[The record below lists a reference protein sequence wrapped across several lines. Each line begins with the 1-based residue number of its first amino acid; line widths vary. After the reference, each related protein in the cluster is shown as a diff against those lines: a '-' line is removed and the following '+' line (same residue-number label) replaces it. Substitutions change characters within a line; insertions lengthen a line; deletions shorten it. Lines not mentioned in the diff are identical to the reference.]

1 MRNITLT
8 VITLV
13 IAVLMVLSGFIFY
26 AVTVRKRTNAAA
38 DWIRTSQITTNQA
51 RAISILDYRS
61 TAGIKDFLLS
71 NGRLIPPEVRL
82 QDSLQQALQR
92 LSGNTHN
99 TTTQQE
105 HLQAI
110 QQLLLQRRHTKQQII
125 ATANTNPAQA
135 EEMILGT
142 AFSAQTAS
150 LRNLINTYIDTE
162 QQELLQRI
170 RKDSSYTSW
179 SLWVT
184 LGLSAFMIILLIGE
198 VRFIFKLSVKIKDW
212 GNQLLKSEQ
221 TFKRLVEEAEPIIYQ
236 STKHGFFTYVS
247 PRAEALTGYP
257 NTTLIGK
264 HYSLLLDDK
273 EFERLKTFYLQQLEN
288 GDEYSSLRFE
298 ITTRTGEKK
307 WVEQLAYLITGENGS
322 KEFECIVRDIDREY
336 RKEQHVQYLQKRLEA
351 ILDNM
356 PSMMFVKDMPGNYL
370 LVNNRFM
377 EVMGVSKDDIV
388 GKTDTDLR
396 YPWVERYA
404 GMSRKVME
412 TGTREKTEETLTI
425 DGKTYHFLLTMF
437 PLRNASHEMI
447 GICCIGTDLTEKT
460 LYLEQEKEAREKAVE
475 AQKSQETFLANMSHE
490 IRTPMNGIVG
500 MTQLLLQEKGLSPI
514 QQEYVTAIRRSAENL
529 LVIINEILDF
539 SKIKAGKLEVV
550 SEPFNLREVVSSTT
564 FPLQL
569 QAREKGLVFNVRTAE
584 NMPVELLGDAVRLRQ
599 ILTNLIENAIKFTL
613 KGYVTVTVTLVSAD
627 KNNSGLRIGFEVKDT
642 GIGIPADK
650 LDVIFESFSQSHKGN
665 SRDFGGTGLGLTI
678 CKHLI
683 DLQNGT
689 LKVESSPDTGSVF
702 YFELPFTKNPFPRPQ
717 LPGQPQPQP
726 PAQPLKG
733 LSVLIVEDNRINQQV
748 AYYTL
753 KKGGCSRIDVADSG
767 MAALEILSTK
777 SYNCIIMD
785 LQMPGMDGYET
796 TRAIRNNGINTSII
810 ALTASALDGE
820 RERCLQAGM
829 NDYVSKP
836 FEKEDLFRKIQAST
850 NNSDD
855 QGPQPEHRP
864 GPAQQLSTPAGSGG
878 SGLPPSDP
886 APNEKPA
893 ISFEFIHSAVA
904 EDEVKIVL
912 EELVLSMPAYISQ
925 MRQYIEEK
933 NWEEVGNLAH
943 QLKGNLGFVSMHEA
957 VQLAHEINRGVVLD
971 NNYEEISR
979 KAARIEELFNR
990 YKPDIEAHIAICL

>member
-1 MRNITLT
+1 MRNIALT

-26 AVTVRKRTNAAA
+26 AGMVQKRTNAAVN
-38 DWIRTSQITTNQA
+38 WITNSQNITNQV
-51 RAISILDYRS
+51 RAIATLDYKS
-61 TAGIKDFLLS
+61 TAGIKDHLLS
-71 NGRLIPPEVRL
+71 NGNIPLEEALL
-82 QDSLQQALQR
+82 QDSIQQALQH
-92 LSGNTHN
+92 LSGNRHN
-99 TTTQQE
+99 TASQQGY
-105 HLQAI
+105 LQAI
-110 QQLLLQRRHTKQQII
+110 QKLLLQRRHTKLQIVAMA
-125 ATANTNPAQA
+125 ATHPDKAKEMVVSPAF
-135 EEMILGT
+135 T
-142 AFSAQTAS
+142 AQTDS
-150 LRNLINTYIDTE
+150 LRDLVAGYIRAE
-162 QQELLQRI
+162 QRELLQRNSN
-170 RKDSSYTSW
+170 DSSYTTW
-179 SLWVT
+179 SFRVT
-184 LGLSAFMIILLIGE
+184 LIISAFMVILLIGE
-198 VRFIFKLSVKIKDW
+198 ARYIFKLLVKIRTW
-212 GNQLLKSEQ
+212 SNQLLKSEQ
-221 TFKRLVEEAEPIIYQ
+221 TFKRLAEEAEPIIYR
-236 STKHGFFTYVS
+236 STIHGFFTYVS
-247 PRAEALTGYP
+247 PRAEELTGYP
-257 NTTLIGK
+257 HTTLTGK
-264 HYSLLLDDK
+264 HYSLLLEDK

-298 ITTRTGEKK
+298 IVTRTGQKK
-307 WVEQLAYLITGENGS
+307 WVEQLAYLLTGENGR
-322 KEFECIVRDIDREY
+322 KEFQCIVRDIDQDY

-377 EVMGVSKDDIV
+377 EVMGVTKEDIV
-388 GKTDTDLR
+388 GKTDAELR

-404 GMSRKVME
+404 AMSRKVME
-412 TGTREKTEETLTI
+412 TGAREKTEETLVV
-425 DGKTYHFLLTMF
+425 DGKTFHFLLTMF

-460 LYLEQEKEAREKAVE
+460 LYLQQEKEAREKAVE
-475 AQKSQETFLANMSHE
+475 AQKSQEIFLANMSHE

-500 MTQLLLQEKGLSPI
+500 MTQLLLQEKALSPI

-550 SEPFNLREVVSSTT
+550 SEPFNLREVMNSTV

-569 QAREKGLVFNVRTAE
+569 QAREKGLVFNIRTAE
-584 NMPVELLGDAVRLRQ
+584 NMPAELLGDAVRLRQ
-599 ILTNLIENAIKFTL
+599 ILTNLIENAIKFTP

-627 KNNSGLRIGFEVKDT
+627 KNNSGVRIGFEVKDT

-650 LDVIFESFSQSHKGN
+650 REVIFESFSQSHKGN
-665 SRDFGGTGLGLTI
+665 SRHFGGTGLGLTI

-689 LKVESSPDTGSVF
+689 LKVESTPGAGSVF
-702 YFELPFTKNPFPRPQ
+702 YFELPFTKNPFPRPHHQ
-717 LPGQPQPQP
+717 DQPQSS
-726 PAQPLKG
+726 PAALPLRG

-850 NNSDD
+850 GNSND

-864 GPAQQLSTPAGSGG
+864 DPAQHLSNPTGAGHNTP
-878 SGLPPSDP
+878 PPSK
-886 APNEKPA
+886 AGQEEKPP
-893 ISFEFIHSAVA
+893 ISFEFIHQAVA

-912 EELVLSMPAYISQ
+912 EELVLTMPNYIAQ

-933 NWEEVGNLAH
+933 NWPEVGNIAH

-979 KAARIEELFNR
+979 KAARIEELFNHF
-990 YKPDIEAHIAICL
+990 KPAIEAHIATCP

>member
-1 MRNITLT
+1 MRNIALT

-26 AVTVRKRTNAAA
+26 AGMVQKRTNEAVN
-38 DWIRTSQITTNQA
+38 WITNSQNITNQV
-51 RAISILDYRS
+51 RAIAILDYKS
-61 TAGIKDFLLS
+61 TASIKDHLLS
-71 NGRLIPPEVRL
+71 NGNIPLEEALL
-82 QDSLQQALQR
+82 QDSIQQALQH
-92 LSGNTHN
+92 LSGNRHN
-99 TTTQQE
+99 TASQQGY
-105 HLQAI
+105 LQAI
-110 QQLLLQRRHTKQQII
+110 QKLLLQRRHTKLQMVTMA
-125 ATANTNPAQA
+125 ATHPAKAQEMVVSPAFTAQTDSLRELVATYIQA
-135 EEMILGT
+135 E
-142 AFSAQTAS
+142 Q
-150 LRNLINTYIDTE
+150 R
-162 QQELLQRI
+162 ELLERNNN
-170 RKDSSYTSW
+170 DSSYTTW
-179 SLWVT
+179 SFRVT
-184 LGLSAFMIILLIGE
+184 LIISAFMLVLLIGE
-198 VRFIFKLSVKIKDW
+198 VRYIFKLLFRIKTW
-212 GNQLLKSEQ
+212 SNQLLKSEQ
-221 TFKRLVEEAEPIIYQ
+221 TFKRLAEEAEPIIYK
-236 STKHGFFTYVS
+236 STIHGFFTYVS
-247 PRAEALTGYP
+247 PRAEELTGYP
-257 NTTLIGK
+257 NTTLVGK
-264 HYSLLLDDK
+264 HYSLLLEDK

-298 ITTRTGEKK
+298 IITRTGEKK
-307 WVEQLAYLITGENGS
+307 WVEQLAYLLTGDKGR
-322 KEFECIVRDIDREY
+322 KEFECIVRDIDQEY

-370 LVNNRFM
+370 LV
-377 EVMGVSKDDIV
+377 
-388 GKTDTDLR
+388 
-396 YPWVERYA
+396 
-404 GMSRKVME
+404 
-412 TGTREKTEETLTI
+412 
-425 DGKTYHFLLTMF
+425 
-437 PLRNASHEMI
+437 
-447 GICCIGTDLTEKT
+447 
-460 LYLEQEKEAREKAVE
+460 
-475 AQKSQETFLANMSHE
+475 
-490 IRTPMNGIVG
+490 
-500 MTQLLLQEKGLSPI
+500 
-514 QQEYVTAIRRSAENL
+514 
-529 LVIINEILDF
+529 IINEILDF

-550 SEPFNLREVVSSTT
+550 SEPFNLREVMNSTV

-569 QAREKGLVFNVRTAE
+569 QAREKGLAFNVRTAE
-584 NMPVELLGDAVRLRQ
+584 NMPAELLGDAVRLRQ
-599 ILTNLIENAIKFTL
+599 ILTNLIENAIKFTP

-627 KNNSGLRIGFEVKDT
+627 KNNSGVRIGFEVKDT

-650 LDVIFESFSQSHKGN
+650 LEVIFESFSQSHKGN

-689 LKVESSPDTGSVF
+689 LKVESSPNTGSVF
-702 YFELPFTKNPFPRPQ
+702 YFELPFTKNPFPRPHQ
-717 LPGQPQPQP
+717 QDQPQSPST
-726 PAQPLKG
+726 ALPLRG

-850 NNSDD
+850 SNSND

-864 GPAQQLSTPAGSGG
+864 GPAQHLSNPTGGDNSTP
-878 SGLPPSDP
+878 PPS
-886 APNEKPA
+886 NTGREEKPP
-893 ISFEFIHSAVA
+893 ISFEFIHQAVA

-912 EELVLSMPAYISQ
+912 EELVLTMPNYISQ

-933 NWEEVGNLAH
+933 NWHEVGNIAH

-979 KAARIEELFNR
+979 KAARIEELFNHF
-990 YKPDIEAHIAICL
+990 KPAIEAHIATCP

>member
-1 MRNITLT
+1 MRNIALT

-26 AVTVRKRTNAAA
+26 AGMVQKRTNAAVN
-38 DWIRTSQITTNQA
+38 WITNSQNITNQV
-51 RAISILDYRS
+51 RAIAILDYKS
-61 TAGIKDFLLS
+61 TAGIKDHLLS
-71 NGRLIPPEVRL
+71 NGNIPLEEALL
-82 QDSLQQALQR
+82 QDSIQQALQH
-92 LSGNTHN
+92 LSGNRHN
-99 TTTQQE
+99 TASQQGY
-105 HLQAI
+105 LQAI
-110 QQLLLQRRHTKQQII
+110 QKLLLQRRHTKLQIVTM
-125 ATANTNPAQA
+125 AATNPAKAQELVVSPAFTAQTDSLRDLVAGYIQA
-135 EEMILGT
+135 E
-142 AFSAQTAS
+142 Q
-150 LRNLINTYIDTE
+150 R
-162 QQELLQRI
+162 ELLQRNNN
-170 RKDSSYTSW
+170 DSSYTTW
-179 SLWVT
+179 SFRVT
-184 LGLSAFMIILLIGE
+184 LIISAFLLILLVGE
-198 VRFIFKLSVKIKDW
+198 ARYIFKLLHRIKTW
-212 GNQLLKSEQ
+212 SNQLLKSEQ
-221 TFKRLVEEAEPIIYQ
+221 TFKRLAEEAEPIIYK
-236 STKHGFFTYVS
+236 STIHGFFTYVS
-247 PRAEALTGYP
+247 PRAEELTGYP
-257 NTTLIGK
+257 NTTLVGK
-264 HYSLLLDDK
+264 HYSLLLEDK

-298 ITTRTGEKK
+298 IVTRTGQKK
-307 WVEQLAYLITGENGS
+307 WVEQLAYLLTGDNGR
-322 KEFECIVRDIDREY
+322 KEFECIVRDIDQEY

-377 EVMGVSKDDIV
+377 EVMGVSKEDIV
-388 GKTDTDLR
+388 GKTDAELR

-412 TGTREKTEETLTI
+412 TGAREKAEETLTI
-425 DGKTYHFLLTMF
+425 DGKTFHFLLTMF

-460 LYLEQEKEAREKAVE
+460 LYLQQEKEAREKAVE

-500 MTQLLLQEKGLSPI
+500 MTQLLLQEKALSPI
-514 QQEYVTAIRRSAENL
+514 QQEYVNAIRRSAENL

-539 SKIKAGKLEVV
+539 SRIKAGKLEVV
-550 SEPFNLREVVSSTT
+550 SEPFNLREVISSTV

-584 NMPVELLGDAVRLRQ
+584 NIPVELLGDAVRLRQ
-599 ILTNLIENAIKFTL
+599 ILTNLIENAIKFTP

-627 KNNSGLRIGFEVKDT
+627 KNNSGVRIGFEVKDT

-650 LDVIFESFSQSHKGN
+650 QEVIFESFSQSHKGN

-689 LKVESSPDTGSVF
+689 LTVESSPNTGSVF
-702 YFELPFTKNPFPRPQ
+702 YFELPFTKNPFPRLHQ
-717 LPGQPQPQP
+717 QGQPQSSS
-726 PAQPLKG
+726 PALPLRG

-850 NNSDD
+850 GNSND

-864 GPAQQLSTPAGSGG
+864 EPAKHLSNPTGAGNNTPPPAPPDGKKNHLSASNLST
-878 SGLPPSDP
+878 
-886 APNEKPA
+886 
-893 ISFEFIHSAVA
+893 
-904 EDEVKIVL
+904 
-912 EELVLSMPAYISQ
+912 
-925 MRQYIEEK
+925 R
-933 NWEEVGNLAH
+933 
-943 QLKGNLGFVSMHEA
+943 
-957 VQLAHEINRGVVLD
+957 R
-971 NNYEEISR
+971 
-979 KAARIEELFNR
+979 
-990 YKPDIEAHIAICL
+990 

>member
-26 AVTVRKRTNAAA
+26 AVMVRKRTNAAA

-51 RAISILDYRS
+51 RAIFILDQRS

-71 NGRLIPPEVRL
+71 NGRLLPPEARL

-99 TTTQQE
+99 TTTQQD

-110 QQLLLQRRHTKQQII
+110 QQLLLQRRHTKQLII
-125 ATANTNPAQA
+125 STADMDPVKAG
-135 EEMILGT
+135 EIILGPT
-142 AFSAQTAS
+142 FSAQTAS

-162 QQELLQRI
+162 QQELLQRVG
-170 RKDSSYTSW
+170 KDSAYTSW

-184 LGLSAFMIILLIGE
+184 LGLSLFTIILLIGE
-198 VRFIFKLSVKIKDW
+198 VRYIFRVSVKIKDW

-236 STKHGFFTYVS
+236 STRHGFFTYVS
-247 PRAEALTGYP
+247 PRSEELTGYP
-257 NTTLIGK
+257 NTTLVGK
-264 HYSLLLDDK
+264 HYSLLLEDK
-273 EFERLKTFYLQQLEN
+273 EFERLKIFYLQQLEN

-298 ITTRTGEKK
+298 IITRTGEKK
-307 WVEQLAYLITGENGS
+307 WVEQLAYLITGENGR
-322 KEFECIVRDIDREY
+322 KTFECIVRDIDREY
-336 RKEQHVQYLQKRLEA
+336 RKEQHIQYLQKRLEA

-377 EVMGVSKDDIV
+377 EVMGVSKEDIV
-388 GKTDTDLR
+388 GKTDTELH

-404 GMSRKVME
+404 EMSRKVLE

-460 LYLEQEKEAREKAVE
+460 LYLQQEKEAREKAVE

-500 MTQLLLQEKGLSPI
+500 MTQLLLQEKALSAV

-550 SEPFNLREVVSSTT
+550 SEPFNLREVINSTA

-569 QAREKGLVFNVRTAE
+569 QAREKGLVFNIRTAE

-599 ILTNLIENAIKFTL
+599 ILTNLIENAIKFTP
-613 KGYVTVTVTLVSAD
+613 KGHVTVTVTLVSAD
-627 KNNSGLRIGFEVKDT
+627 KNNSGVRLGFEIKDT

-650 LDVIFESFSQSHKGN
+650 LEVIFESFSQSHKGN

-683 DLQNGT
+683 DLQNGS
-689 LKVESSPDTGSVF
+689 LRVESTPDKGSIF
-702 YFELPFTKNPFPRPQ
+702 YFELPFTKNPFPQPQ
-717 LPGQPQPQP
+717 LPGHPLAQAPV
-726 PAQPLKG
+726 QPLKG
-733 LSVLIVEDNRINQQV
+733 LAILIVEDNHINQQV

-753 KKGGCSRIDVADSG
+753 RKGGCSRVDVADSG

-836 FEKEDLFRKIQAST
+836 FEKDDLFRKIQASAT
-850 NNSDD
+850 HDTD
-855 QGPQPEHRP
+855 PGPAPEHRP
-864 GPAQQLSTPAGSGG
+864 DPAQQLSTPAGPGG
-878 SGLPPSDP
+878 SNPPPATP
-886 APNEKPA
+886 APEEKPP
-893 ISFEFIHSAVA
+893 ISFEFIHQVIGH
-904 EDEVKIVL
+904 DEVKIIL
-912 EELVLSMPAYISQ
+912 KELVEAMPVAISQ
-925 MRQYIEEK
+925 LRQYIEK
-933 NWEEVGNLAH
+933 RDWENAGFVSH
-943 QLKGNLGFVSMHEA
+943 QLKGNLNFVSMHEG
-957 VQLAHEINRGVVLD
+957 VQLAHEINRGLVLD
-971 NNYEEISR
+971 CNYEEISR
-979 KAARIEELFNR
+979 KAARIEELFTR
-990 YKPDIEAHIAICL
+990 YKPDIEAYIATFD

>member
-1 MRNITLT
+1 MRNIALT

-26 AVTVRKRTNAAA
+26 AGMVQKRTNAAVN
-38 DWIRTSQITTNQA
+38 WITNSQNITNQV
-51 RAISILDYRS
+51 RAIAILDYKS
-61 TAGIKDFLLS
+61 TAGIKDHLLS
-71 NGRLIPPEVRL
+71 NGNIPLEEALL
-82 QDSLQQALQR
+82 QDSIQQALQH
-92 LSGNTHN
+92 LSGNRHN
-99 TTTQQE
+99 TASQQGY
-105 HLQAI
+105 LQAI
-110 QQLLLQRRHTKQQII
+110 QKLLLQRRHTKLQIVTM
-125 ATANTNPAQA
+125 AATNPAKAQELVVSPAFTAQTDSLRDLVAGYIQA
-135 EEMILGT
+135 E
-142 AFSAQTAS
+142 Q
-150 LRNLINTYIDTE
+150 R
-162 QQELLQRI
+162 ELLQRNNN
-170 RKDSSYTSW
+170 DSSYTTW
-179 SLWVT
+179 SFRVT
-184 LGLSAFMIILLIGE
+184 LIISAFLLILLVGE
-198 VRFIFKLSVKIKDW
+198 ARYIFKLLHRIKTW
-212 GNQLLKSEQ
+212 SNQLLKSEQ
-221 TFKRLVEEAEPIIYQ
+221 TFKRLAEEAEPIIYK
-236 STKHGFFTYVS
+236 STIHGFFTYVS
-247 PRAEALTGYP
+247 PRAEELTGYP
-257 NTTLIGK
+257 NTTLVGK
-264 HYSLLLDDK
+264 HYSLLLEDK

-298 ITTRTGEKK
+298 IVTRTGQKK
-307 WVEQLAYLITGENGS
+307 WVEQLAYLLTGDNGR
-322 KEFECIVRDIDREY
+322 KEFECIVRDIDQEY

-377 EVMGVSKDDIV
+377 EVMGVSKEDIV
-388 GKTDTDLR
+388 GKTDAELR

-412 TGTREKTEETLTI
+412 TGAREKAEETLTI
-425 DGKTYHFLLTMF
+425 DGKTFHFLLTMF

-460 LYLEQEKEAREKAVE
+460 LYLQQEKEAREKAVE

-500 MTQLLLQEKGLSPI
+500 MTQLLLQEKALSPI
-514 QQEYVTAIRRSAENL
+514 QQEYVNAIRRSAENL

-539 SKIKAGKLEVV
+539 SRIKAGKLEVV
-550 SEPFNLREVVSSTT
+550 SEPFNLREVISSTV

-584 NMPVELLGDAVRLRQ
+584 NIPVELLGDAVRLRQ
-599 ILTNLIENAIKFTL
+599 ILTNLIENAIKFTP

-627 KNNSGLRIGFEVKDT
+627 KNNSGVRIGFEVKDT

-650 LDVIFESFSQSHKGN
+650 QEVIFESFSQSHKGN

-689 LKVESSPDTGSVF
+689 LTVESSPNTGSVF
-702 YFELPFTKNPFPRPQ
+702 YFELPFTKNPFPRLHQ
-717 LPGQPQPQP
+717 QGQPQSSS
-726 PAQPLKG
+726 PALPLRG

-850 NNSDD
+850 GNSND

-864 GPAQQLSTPAGSGG
+864 EPAKHLSNPTGAGNNTP
-878 SGLPPSDP
+878 PP
-886 APNEKPA
+886 APPGREEKPP
-893 ISFEFIHSAVA
+893 ISFEFIHQAVA

-912 EELVLSMPAYISQ
+912 EELVLTMPNYISQ

-933 NWEEVGNLAH
+933 NWHEVGNLAH

-979 KAARIEELFNR
+979 KAARIEELFNHF
-990 YKPDIEAHIAICL
+990 KPAIEAHIATCP